1 MYTNI
6 SIKEAICMMEKLLNL
21 NYENQ
26 IDLNKWIIK
35 LNETMLNRTFVLF
48 NGQYCRQNEDLHVG
62 FQTSAILAETLVFRT

>member
-1 MYTNI
+1 
-6 SIKEAICMMEKLLNL
+6 MMEKLINL

-62 FQTSAILAETLVFRT
+62 PQTSAILAQTLVFRT